1 MILEKIIFNL
11 LAFAIFTVVFFRMV
25 RKNDTNYLYLLLF
38 EFFGILLNFIELI
51 AKVEF
56 NVFLKMIIYLFSII
70 IPLLILI
77 VEWKK
82 NLMFSEIL
90 EVSICKLLL
99 LLNKQVRKIYCPAT
113 EKQDHSSFTFVV
125 PGHSFSSKQ
134 CKMVLVRKLASL

>member
-56 NVFLKMIIYLFSII
+56 NVFLKII
-70 IPLLILI
+70 IIFI
-77 VEWKK
+77 FNNYTIININNRME
-82 NLMFSEIL
+82 
-90 EVSICKLLL
+90 
-99 LLNKQVRKIYCPAT
+99 
-113 EKQDHSSFTFVV
+113 EKTYVF
-125 PGHSFSSKQ
+125 
-134 CKMVLVRKLASL
+134 